1 MCPGFSCKDHVDA
14 CPRACSAET
23 PHAIRAG
30 IRQTDIGAGT
40 PHEAGEGMEHQQAQ
54 WDTDDEQREP
64 EADRDALRR
73 ALRDLE
79 AAEQRVERTAQR
91 VYDESKN
98 RLVLDLLPLLDNLD
112 HTIDHAGNTPQN
124 AGPLLEAIHMLRTQM
139 VTVLAKLGV
148 SRIDTIG
155 ARFDPSTME
164 AVAMVPVLDPRYAGI
179 VIEQLAAAY
188 RQGDRLVRPAHVT
201 VGQLTRR

>member
-1 MCPGFSCKDHVDA
+1 
-14 CPRACSAET
+14 
-23 PHAIRAG
+23 
-30 IRQTDIGAGT
+30 
-40 PHEAGEGMEHQQAQ
+40 MEHQQAQ
-54 WDTDDEQREP
+54 WDTDVDEQRAP

-91 VYDESKN
+91 VYEESKN

-112 HTIDHAGNTPQN
+112 HTIDHAGDKN
-124 AGPLLEAIHMLRTQM
+124 AGALLEAIHMLRNQM
-139 VTVLAKLGV
+139 VTVLAKFGV

-164 AVAMVPVLDPRYAGI
+164 AVAMVPVRDPRYAGI

-188 RQGDRLVRPAHVT
+188 RHGDRLVRPARVT

>member
-1 MCPGFSCKDHVDA
+1 MCPDISCGDHVDA
-14 CPRACSAET
+14 WPPACSVET

-40 PHEAGEGMEHQQAQ
+40 PHETDAGMEHQQAQ
-54 WDTDDEQREP
+54 WDTEDEQREP
-64 EADRDALRR
+64 ADRDALRR

-91 VYDESKN
+91 VYEESKN

-112 HTIDHAGNTPQN
+112 HTIDHAGDTN

-139 VTVLAKLGV
+139 VTVLSKFGV

-155 ARFDPSTME
+155 VRFDPSTME
-164 AVAMVPVLDPRYAGI
+164 AVAMVPVRDPRYAGI

-188 RQGDRLVRPAHVT
+188 RQGDRLVRPARVT